1 MEVTNYDDTDT
12 GLGGRRMM
20 ISLMFPL
27 LNNSKILLLL
37 LVILMGGC
45 LYFFSFLVFVS
56 VFVFVFF
63 STDYLC
69 RILFAVLFG
78 DNVLRGDNNAQAP
91 GGMGSLTISYCKY
104 DKLSS
109 LGFNTFRISYFRFG
123 RCRVDKHLLAI
134 KYS

>member
-1 MEVTNYDDTDT
+1 MEVTNYDETDT

-37 LVILMGGC
+37 LVILLGGC
-45 LYFFSFLVFVS
+45 LYFFLLVFVS

-104 DKLSS
+104 DKLSGLS
-109 LGFNTFRISYFRFG
+109 FNTFRISFRSLPG
-123 RCRVDKHLLAI
+123 
-134 KYS
+134 